1 MPDRELTNE
10 EYDFVAMA
18 LDIITQSDPTGPGE
32 SAVWMEGWLL
42 DMGFTEQWIAEQI
55 TFGVAPTASSHVFA

>member
-18 LDIITQSDPTGPGE
+18 LDIITQSDPTGPGAA
-32 SAVWMEGWLL
+32 AVWVAGWLL
-42 DMGFTEQWIAEQI
+42 GMGFTEQWISEQI
-55 TFGVAPTASSHVFA
+55 TFGVTPTASSHDFT